1 LVGSDFVLGGSV
13 GVSVVRELRENKNH
27 VVRPSTGPGRAGQVP
42 CTPCTNKKAGWGF
55 GKGRWAGGWMGGEG
69 GGLCRPPTSPH
80 LGRLVVVVSVLYTAR
95 LCVSLSLSLARS
107 LSLSLSLPHSHP
119 PVHMHTPPSHLCT
132 GRPLSRIRPAM
143 DIVGLGVCGSGSGKV
158 KEAEVGCSSTH
169 QHFPLVL
176 LLKLAIL
183 RDEKPCVL
191 LPTTTCWSTPTR
203 ASVRQ

>member
-1 LVGSDFVLGGSV
+1 MPSIAAGFWVGWCVLVGSDFVLGGSV

-95 LCVSLSLSLARS
+95 LCVSLSLSRSLARS
-107 LSLSLSLPHSHP
+107 LSLSLSRTLTHP
-119 PVHMHTPPSHLCT
+119 YTCTPPP
-132 GRPLSRIRPAM
+132 PLSAQVVLSHASDQPWISL
-143 DIVGLGVCGSGSGKV
+143 DWVCVVAAAG
-158 KEAEVGCSSTH
+158 
-169 QHFPLVL
+169 
-176 LLKLAIL
+176 
-183 RDEKPCVL
+183 R
-191 LPTTTCWSTPTR
+191 
-203 ASVRQ
+203 